1 VEASLQ
7 QLQASRPL
15 TPTPLQQS
23 CLHHPMTVTSIIN
36 HVVLKET
43 KNQTSQ
49 TNIQENVQRNPEKEI
64 GVPKKNKESKMN
76 LLLKSKQITGEA
88 GIQTYWDVAGGQDS
102 SQTQVLENPPSSI

>member
-7 QLQASRPL
+7 QLQASHPL

-23 CLHHPMTVTSIIN
+23 CLHHPITVTSIIN

-64 GVPKKNKESKMN
+64 GVHIPGITKKNKESKLN
-76 LLLKSKQITGEA
+76 LILKSK
-88 GIQTYWDVAGGQDS
+88 
-102 SQTQVLENPPSSI
+102 